1 MGMNRYFLKGRVMGL
16 WNYLERDINNNNN
29 NNNNLDDDYD
39 DQVEMESEGQ
49 T

>member
-1 MGMNRYFLKGRVMGL
+1 MGL